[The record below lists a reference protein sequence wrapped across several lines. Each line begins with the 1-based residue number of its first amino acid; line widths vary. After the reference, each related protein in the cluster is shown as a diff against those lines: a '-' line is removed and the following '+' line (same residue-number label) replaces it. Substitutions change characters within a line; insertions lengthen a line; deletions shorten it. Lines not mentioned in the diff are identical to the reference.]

1 MHLYEKRGRIKN
13 KDLIFALLVFVLLI
27 ALFSAAFFGVADRS
41 GERGDELVENAIR
54 RAVVTCYAIEGRYP
68 ESLAYLCAHYGVVV
82 DETRYR
88 VRYEVFAQN
97 VMPDIAVTPLGGA
110 S

>member
-1 MHLYEKRGRIKN
+1 MHLYEKRGRFQN
-13 KDLIFALLVFVLLI
+13 RDLILALLLFALVI
-27 ALFSAAFFGVADRS
+27 ALFASAFAFVADL
-41 GERGDELVENAIR
+41 GDDRGDAIVESAIR
-54 RAVVTCYAIEGRYP
+54 RAAVTCYAVEGRYP